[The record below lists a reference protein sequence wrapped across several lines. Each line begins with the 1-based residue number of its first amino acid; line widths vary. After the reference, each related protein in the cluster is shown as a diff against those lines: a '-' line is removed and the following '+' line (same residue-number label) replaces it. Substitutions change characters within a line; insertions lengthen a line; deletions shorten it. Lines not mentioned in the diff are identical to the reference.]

1 MPAVDRIDN
10 RRGTIYYVNRPGISP
25 SGESVMSHAAIAFVV
40 GTLFLVL
47 AGVFGWMASQSRK
60 MFTNAAKEI
69 AKDIRENTVAVK
81 RTHRQDGAL
90 AQQA

>member
-1 MPAVDRIDN
+1 VARSTTSTDPEYRLA
-10 RRGTIYYVNRPGISP
+10 
-25 SGESVMSHAAIAFVV
+25 EKASHAAIAFVV
-40 GTLFLVL
+40 ALFLVL

-81 RTHRQDGAL
+81 AL
-90 AQQA
+90 SERIEKMER